1 MALSHHP
8 WATAGPWRQAFQFM
22 KSVRKIKVAQF
33 GLGPIGVAT
42 LGQLTRQPWA
52 EIIGAIDH
60 NPAKSGQDLGKVTG
74 LNGLRRRRVFAN
86 LDELLAGAGRP
97 DVIIHAAVSRL
108 STALPQIQPM
118 VRKGINVVSSCE
130 ELLFPWLREP
140 GLAGRLDRLCRRTR
154 ARVVGTGVNP
164 GFVMD
169 LLPLC
174 LASATCEVREVH
186 VRRVVDA
193 STRRGPLQKKIGS
206 GLKPKDFRRL
216 LKAGQAGHTGL
227 RESAA
232 LIARGLGWEP
242 KTIVENGEPIIAE
255 RDIRTEHVRVRKGET
270 CGLHQRAEARIDG
283 RLCLTLDLKMYLGA
297 PDPHDAI
304 QIKGNPSLELVLPG
318 GIAGDQATVAALV
331 NTVPRLLRADP
342 GLLLVT
348 DLPLAAAG

>member
-1 MALSHHP
+1 
-8 WATAGPWRQAFQFM
+8 M
-22 KSVRKIKVAQF
+22 KSMRKIKVAQF
-33 GLGPIGVAT
+33 GLGPIGEAT

-60 NPAKSGQDLGKVTG
+60 HPAKVGKDLADLTG
-74 LNGLRRRRVFAN
+74 LKSLRRRRVFAD
-86 LDELLAGAGRP
+86 LDGLLASAGRP
-97 DVIIHAAVSRL
+97 EVIIHTAVSRF

-118 VRKGINVVSSCE
+118 IREAINVVSSCE

-140 GLAGRLDRLCRRTR
+140 GLAARLDRLCRRIG

-174 LASATCEVREVH
+174 LASASCDVREVH

-193 STRRGPLQKKIGS
+193 STRRGPLQRKIGS
-206 GLKPKDFRRL
+206 GLKPKDFGRL
-216 LKAGQAGHTGL
+216 LKAGQAGHAGL

-242 KTIVENGEPIIAE
+242 RTIVEKGKAIVAE

-304 QIKGNPSLELVLPG
+304 QIRGNPPLELVLPG

-331 NTVPRLLRADP
+331 NTVPRLLRAEP

-348 DLPLAAAG
+348 DLPLAAIG